1 MNYRVVRT
9 SLPLVREAPTKK
21 VRSPEEA
28 LRVFRDLADLAQ
40 ESFHVASLDAKHGLL
55 NRHMVTLGLADA
67 SLVRPLEVFRPALL
81 DGACAVMLAH
91 NHPSGDV
98 SPSSEDVRITKQLV
112 QAGRLLDVRV
122 MDHLI
127 LGPGKAGGP
136 PAMLSMREAG
146 LCDFG

>member
-1 MNYRVVRT
+1 
-9 SLPLVREAPTKK
+9 LVREAPTRR
-21 VRSPEEA
+21 VRSPAEG
-28 LRVFRDLADLAQ
+28 LRVFKDLCDLAQ
-40 ESFHVASLDAKHGLL
+40 ESFHVATLDAKNGLL

-81 DGACAVMLAH
+81 DGATAVMIAH
-91 NHPSGDV
+91 NHPSGDAT
-98 SPSSEDVRITKQLV
+98 PSSEDVRITKQLV
-112 QAGRLLDVRV
+112 QAGRILDVRV

-127 LGPGKAGGP
+127 VGPGKAGGP